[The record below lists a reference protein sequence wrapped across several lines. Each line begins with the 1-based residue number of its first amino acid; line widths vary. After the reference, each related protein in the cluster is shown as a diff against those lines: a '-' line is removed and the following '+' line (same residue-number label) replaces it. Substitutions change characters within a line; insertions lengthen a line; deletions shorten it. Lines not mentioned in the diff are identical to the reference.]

1 MVGHV
6 GTTGLRGG
14 ARGRSA
20 VGGGGVRQKVSSPM
34 VLVRRESREEGETP
48 GDL

>member
-20 VGGGGVRQKVSSPM
+20 RGGGGVRVEMNVHSSLSKGLLTN
-34 VLVRRESREEGETP
+34 VTVEEGI
-48 GDL
+48 